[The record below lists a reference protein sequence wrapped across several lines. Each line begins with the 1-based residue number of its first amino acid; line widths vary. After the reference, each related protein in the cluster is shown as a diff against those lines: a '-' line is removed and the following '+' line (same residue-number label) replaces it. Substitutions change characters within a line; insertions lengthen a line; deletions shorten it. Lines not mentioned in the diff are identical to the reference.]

1 MCQNTTYLQSLRPHQ
16 LQGVNTHPENSAR
29 HSEQTSKLSQAFSML
44 TDMKA
49 LLHIANLAFVR
60 VLKTIKNNQNTK
72 GFNPWKALWSHSLTC
87 LINVE
92 IVKMSWLVKLAVS
105 LMHFLA
111 PTCTDCWLGT
121 PEDLCSPSS
130 TDPHW

>member
-1 MCQNTTYLQSLRPHQ
+1 MFASINDELIYRRIFTGSAENSFQSFGHGKCAKTLHISKAYVPIK

-72 GFNPWKALWSHSLTC
+72 GFNPWKAL
-87 LINVE
+87 
-92 IVKMSWLVKLAVS
+92 
-105 LMHFLA
+105 
-111 PTCTDCWLGT
+111 
-121 PEDLCSPSS
+121 
-130 TDPHW
+130 